1 MSTVRSV
8 TLNDVPVSENQTHI
22 VIYHE
27 KREEPASVVSSSSF
41 DSMKLQID
49 RLTAELERLNTK
61 VEKLENSKSTPFF
74 GAELS
79 PAPAGLEVR
88 RLSDTFAQMNDI
100 KEVIINL
107 PNGSASASGSVE
119 DEADELAEKDDEAAA
134 ADNDDEEAEVEEA
147 EVEVEADERADEE
160 EEAQVEVEVE
170 VDERADEKKVEEAE
184 LADKEAEVA
193 EDEGEEDADELA
205 DEEEEEALE
214 LEEFEYKGVTYYKD
228 SENQVYQKDSD
239 GDLDDTPIGIWN
251 TTKQKI
257 QKYAAA

>member
-8 TLNDVPVSENQTHI
+8 TLNDVAVTENQTHI

-27 KREEPASVVSSSSF
+27 KREDSASTTSSASL
-41 DSMKLQID
+41 DSMKVQID
-49 RLTAELERLNTK
+49 RLTAELERLSTK
-61 VEKLENSKSTPFF
+61 VEQLENQKSTPFF

-88 RLSDTFAQMNDI
+88 RLSDTFAQMSNI

-107 PNGSASASGSVE
+107 PLNGSASASGSVA
-119 DEADELAEKDDEAAA
+119 DEEADEEEAEEEADVAAEAEPADQAKAEPAVEAEAELAEQEVEEGELAEQEEEDELAEQ
-134 ADNDDEEAEVEEA
+134 EE
-147 EVEVEADERADEE
+147 
-160 EEAQVEVEVE
+160 
-170 VDERADEKKVEEAE
+170 
-184 LADKEAEVA
+184 
-193 EDEGEEDADELA
+193 DELA
-205 DEEEEEALE
+205 EEEEEEALE

-251 TTKQKI
+251 ETKQKI